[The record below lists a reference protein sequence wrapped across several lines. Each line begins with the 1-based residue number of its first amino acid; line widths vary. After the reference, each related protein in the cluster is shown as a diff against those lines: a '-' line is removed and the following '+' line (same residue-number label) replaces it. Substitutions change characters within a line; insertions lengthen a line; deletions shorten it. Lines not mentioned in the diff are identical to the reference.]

1 MGIPAPIGIAASG
14 LPDAGDQANAVNA
27 GTFTAVGPSAPFA
40 LRGPA
45 NLAIWASVITA
56 LTTTALS
63 TAATVA
69 SATGL
74 AAGNAINSKL
84 VPKGSTIGVL
94 AGTNVTLALPTLTYW
109 CDTFNL
115 ASASIT
121 VPPGS
126 NAAALLGAIITV
138 SSNAEGVTFPSGT
151 KVIGIFQTDIAPS
164 LNTPGSPGI
173 LQLNNAP
180 TAVPAVAGA
189 QPLSFALAANAVQT
203 SAADAAATFT
213 GSSVVYVGTI
223 ELERSFD
230 GGATWI
236 VCNIDGGGTL
246 ASFSAGTPVSLTFG
260 EPEKDVLYRLNCTAY
275 TSGTINWRLS
285 QTGGAAE
292 SLAIGPLSNG

>member
-109 CDTFNL
+109 ATGLNTS
-115 ASASIT
+115 SASLT
-121 VPPGS
+121 LPPGS
-126 NAAALLGAIITV
+126 NVTALIGATV
-138 SSNAEGVTFPSGT
+138 TVPSNAEGVTFPTGT
-151 KVIGIFQTDIAPS
+151 KIIAVSQADVAPS
-164 LNTPGSPGI
+164 LNSPGVPGI
-173 LQLNNAP
+173 VQLNNAP
-180 TAVPAVAGA
+180 TAVPSLNAP
-189 QPLSFALAANAVQT
+189 QPLAFALAGNAVAT